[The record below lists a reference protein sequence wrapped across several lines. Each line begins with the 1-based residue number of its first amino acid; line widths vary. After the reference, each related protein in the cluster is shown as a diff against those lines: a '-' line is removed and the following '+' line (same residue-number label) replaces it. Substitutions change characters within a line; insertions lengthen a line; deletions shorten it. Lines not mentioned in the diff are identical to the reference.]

1 MIGFCTIIN
10 PSNPSA
16 ATIAIR
22 PNIEGVYGEITST
35 SRAVVGGVNIN
46 TNSPAAGVAGISKG
60 PSAGIYGQSDK
71 GPLPLQ
77 AQVSQG
83 RRRPNESES
92 GPQRSVPY

>member
-22 PNIEGVYGEITST
+22 PNIEVVYGEISST

-46 TNSPAAGVAGISKG
+46 TNSPAAGVAAISKG

-71 GPLPLQ
+71 GPTAHFEGNVEVAGDIKLLG
-77 AQVSQG
+77 ADCAKT
-83 RRRPNESES
+83 
-92 GPQRSVPY
+92 